1 MLYKSVRSFRIS
13 CNICDIVS
21 LKMIALCSKC
31 ATYRHIRSISTVF
44 SYLNLQTPRG
54 LFLVRPRFCKK
65 TKTRVVHV
73 VHKSS
78 KMAASSPPFNL
89 HPPEF
94 VLFQPNIVYLHKHCR
109 ATADQQQSTV
119 KTFSAQS

>member
-31 ATYRHIRSISTVF
+31 ATSRHIGSISTVF

-54 LFLVRPRFCKK
+54 LFLVRPRFLQKNQNESGPLPRTKFFLQKK
-65 TKTRVVHV
+65 AGSLDDEV
-73 VHKSS
+73 
-78 KMAASSPPFNL
+78 
-89 HPPEF
+89 
-94 VLFQPNIVYLHKHCR
+94 
-109 ATADQQQSTV
+109 
-119 KTFSAQS
+119 